1 MANLFN
7 ELAIQTSL
15 RAGLISELQATET
28 RILELCGKMRPAGIP
43 TSEQPTGGSVPAKRG
58 RKPKIVAL
66 AESDSCAAIDRVDD
80 EIEARDYRSPL
91 ERERN
96 SVAEEVDPEPETSPA
111 CEPGL
116 AIHPEGEHSPEAQA
130 DAKQNELIELLG
142 AITLGI
148 EMTTDNLLNIALG
161 LKIIEDKTQPVAK
174 RYVGGLVEQ
183 LLGSGHLRRQGGG
196 PATRYVRVK

>member
-43 TSEQPTGGSVPAKRG
+43 TSEQPAAASAPVKRG
-58 RKPKIVAL
+58 RKPRSTVEIPAADGTTCGAAEAL
-66 AESDSCAAIDRVDD
+66 ERADAEDAAGN
-80 EIEARDYRSPL
+80 DYRSPL
-91 ERERN
+91 QREKD
-96 SVAEEVDPEPETSPA
+96 AESPAPEPEHADAP
-111 CEPGL
+111 
-116 AIHPEGEHSPEAQA
+116 

-148 EMTTDNLLNIALG
+148 EMTTENLLNIAKKLR
-161 LKIIEDKTQPVAK
+161 IIEDITQPVAK
-174 RYVGGLVEQ
+174 RYVGKLVEQ